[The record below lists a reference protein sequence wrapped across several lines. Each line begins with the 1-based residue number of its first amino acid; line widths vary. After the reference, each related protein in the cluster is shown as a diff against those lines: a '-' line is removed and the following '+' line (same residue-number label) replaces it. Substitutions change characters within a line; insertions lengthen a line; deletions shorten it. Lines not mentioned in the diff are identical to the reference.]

1 MLGQL
6 PDDVIGIIIL
16 LLDFQSLMCCR
27 ALCRA
32 IRDVWLSP
40 LLWRARL
47 RRITH
52 YCSSCPLIA
61 GPPGLPQAAVLA
73 ETEIAVRREEDAAT
87 DALVHAINQRVPPA
101 FAATRAGGRRRIAVL
116 PFDRT
121 HMGGEP
127 VVKPQP
133 GDHVLFYDGGKVRH
147 AIVASEWSQTRR
159 SKYDQ
164 VATWIVEP
172 EEEDDTTVSA
182 LRFKSVQEWMRS
194 NLNATLFRVIY
205 DESAIALA
213 ESDALTAAL
222 FVRLMR
228 KEPINSDLWDDFA
241 YAFYCRTRTVLPLR
255 VHQHGVATITRLVQ
269 EATPTWFT
277 LH

>member
-61 GPPGLPQAAVLA
+61 GPPGLPQAAILA

-101 FAATRAGGRRRIAVL
+101 FAATRAGGRRRITVL

-121 HMGGEP
+121 EMGGEP

-159 SKYDQ
+159 SQDDQ
-164 VATWIVEP
+164 VATWTVKP
-172 EEEDDTTVSA
+172 QEDGTTDSG
-182 LRFKSVQEWMRS
+182 LRFKSVQAWMRS
-194 NLNATLFRVIY
+194 NRNATLFRVIY
-205 DESAIALA
+205 DDSAIAPA
-213 ESDALTAAL
+213 ESNALVTAL
-222 FVRLMR
+222 LVPLVRGGR
-228 KEPINSDLWDDFA
+228 INSDLWDDFA
-241 YAFYCRTRTVLPLR
+241 YTFYCRTRTVLPPTVRQRGLE
-255 VHQHGVATITRLVQ
+255 TITRHVQ